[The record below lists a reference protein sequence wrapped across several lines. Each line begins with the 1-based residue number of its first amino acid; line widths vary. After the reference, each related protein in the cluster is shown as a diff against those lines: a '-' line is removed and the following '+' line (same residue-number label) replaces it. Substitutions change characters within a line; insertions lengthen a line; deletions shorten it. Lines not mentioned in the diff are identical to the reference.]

1 MRRREE
7 RKKKI
12 NYFDKLRLDLKII
25 RLLSP
30 DRPNTG
36 GADTK
41 YVIGPLNA
49 NFFSLSSLNTS

>member
-25 RLLSP
+25 RLRSP

-49 NFFSLSSLNTS
+49 NFFSLSFLNTS

>member
-25 RLLSP
+25 RSP

-36 GADTK
+36 GADPK

-49 NFFSLSSLNTS
+49 IFFSLSFLNTS